1 MQSLR
6 AYLNTLRTSHPRSS
20 KLTLRA
26 VVALQTLCAVH
37 LFFEYVGGP
46 RIVSGPSMLPTLGPG
61 YEYVIEDTLSPRL
74 ATLFAP
80 SPYSPRRGQ
89 GQGIMKSFMA
99 MLGVDGMGMEGWKLK
114 RGDIVVVRSP
124 VDPRMVICK
133 RVLGLEGD
141 IVALDPL
148 APQTPRPQG
157 SIPESPSSG
166 IESIPSSPAS
176 PILQFVPRRFQNIF
190 SVTPSS
196 PSSPSSTLA
205 PMPMQSPSPSSL
217 TQPTHILIPP
227 GHIWLTGD
235 NTSMSRDSRLYGP
248 VSVALVRGVVRARIW
263 PNPCIFEDPMTW
275 ID

>member
-6 AYLNTLRTSHPRSS
+6 AHLNTLRTSHPRSS

-114 RGDIVVVRSP
+114 RGDIVVARSP

-141 IVALDPL
+141 IVALDPFASGKQVEL
-148 APQTPRPQG
+148 
-157 SIPESPSSG
+157 PESPSPTVDST
-166 IESIPSSPAS
+166 SSSPSS
-176 PILQFVPRRFQNIF
+176 PILQFVPRGLQNIF
-190 SVTPSS
+190 SLSPSPPSS
-196 PSSPSSTLA
+196 PSSGSESSSTSISTPLS
-205 PMPMQSPSPSSL
+205 SPS